1 MAVFKPNL
9 TSELIR
15 IEAQKILLKKKRKK
29 KILEIGCGNGNIS
42 KFLIEKQKKIKHDF
56 FLSDISLSAV
66 KAAKKNINNKNIT
79 IKKGNLYKPWKNQ
92 KFDIIISDVS
102 SISEDVSKDSDW
114 YNSIV
119 NKSGKNGLKNILNI
133 MKETHIYLNKNGIFL
148 FPIISLSKIT
158 ELEKLCQEIFSDFKK
173 TKKVFWPLPDFF
185 KKNIKKYQKLK
196 NKKYIYFESKY
207 GIYIAFTQIGV
218 CKI

>member
-9 TSELIR
+9 TSDLIK
-15 IEAQKILLKKKRKK
+15 IEAQKILSKKKIKL
-29 KILEIGCGNGNIS
+29 KILEIGCGDGNIS

-66 KAAKKNINNKNIT
+66 NAAKKNINNKKII

-102 SISEDVSKDSDW
+102 SISEDVSKKSDW
-114 YNSIV
+114 YNSIL
-119 NKSGKNGLKNILNI
+119 NKSGKDGLKNILEI
-133 MKETHIYLNKNGIFL
+133 MKKTHIYLNKNGIFI
-148 FPIISLSKIT
+148 FPIISLSNIT
-158 ELEKLCQEIFSDFKK
+158 KLEKTCPKIFLNFKK
-173 TKKVFWPLPDFF
+173 TKKVFWPLPFFF
-185 KKNIKKYQKLK
+185 KKNIKKFQKLME
-196 NKKYIYFESKY
+196 NEYIYFENKY
-207 GIYIAFTQIGV
+207 GMYIAFTQVGI

>member
-9 TSELIR
+9 TSDLIK
-15 IEAQKILLKKKRKK
+15 IEAQKILSKKKIKL
-29 KILEIGCGNGNIS
+29 KILEIGCGDGNIS

-66 KAAKKNINNKNIT
+66 NAAKKNINNKNII

-102 SISEDVSKDSDW
+102 SISEDVSKKSDW
-114 YNSIV
+114 YNSIL
-119 NKSGKNGLKNILNI
+119 NKSGKDGLKNILDI
-133 MKETHIYLNKNGIFL
+133 MKKTHIYLNKNGIFI
-148 FPIISLSKIT
+148 FPIISLSNIKK
-158 ELEKLCQEIFSDFKK
+158 LEKTCPKIFSNFKK
-173 TKKVFWPLPDFF
+173 TKKVFWPLPFFF
-185 KKNIKKYQKLK
+185 KKNIKKFQELME
-196 NKKYIYFESKY
+196 NKYIYFENKY
-207 GIYIAFTQIGV
+207 GMYIAFTQVGI

>member
-9 TSELIR
+9 TSDLIK
-15 IEAQKILLKKKRKK
+15 IEAQKILSKKKIKI
-29 KILEIGCGNGNIS
+29 KILEIGCGDGNIS
-42 KFLIEKQKKIKHDF
+42 KFLIEKQKKIKHNF

-66 KAAKKNINNKNIT
+66 NAAKKNINNKNII

-102 SISEDVSKDSDW
+102 SISEDVSKKSDW

-119 NKSGKNGLKNILNI
+119 NKSGKDGLKNILNI
-133 MKETHIYLNKNGIFL
+133 MKKTHIHLNKNGIFI
-148 FPIISLSKIT
+148 FPIISLSNIT
-158 ELEKLCQEIFSDFKK
+158 KLEKTCPKIFSNFKK
-173 TKKVFWPLPDFF
+173 TKKVFWPIPFFF
-185 KKNIKKYQKLK
+185 KKNIEKFHKLK
-196 NKKYIYFESKY
+196 ENKYIYFESKY
-207 GIYIAFTQIGV
+207 GMYIAFTQIGI